1 MELSNSGILVK
12 IRFGRTYWTI
22 SIDGDSSPYG
32 QREKNIGLENRF
44 SGWQTS
50 VPQSNLSSMMSPTA
64 FSLLALIA
72 HLNDVGWLK
81 ETKDIVRNA
90 ILRQS
95 QANFPPNSPCGMLR
109 VRFECNTIFRIFRD
123 LEDRQYHST

>member
-1 MELSNSGILVK
+1 
-12 IRFGRTYWTI
+12 
-22 SIDGDSSPYG
+22 
-32 QREKNIGLENRF
+32 
-44 SGWQTS
+44 
-50 VPQSNLSSMMSPTA
+50 MMSPTA

-81 ETKDIVRNA
+81 ENKGIVRNA

-95 QANFPPNSPCGMLR
+95 QANFLPNSPCGILR
-109 VRFECNTIFRIFRD
+109 VRFEYNTIFRIFRD